1 MKGGAARFQV
11 NLEFSMINEQHT
23 LSNGDYKNTILNQ
36 TSANFDTFSTRRNTF
51 KELLY
56 SYMPPAYK
64 NRSEII
70 SVNLIG
76 TGDSGLPDYPISMNQ
91 YLEQEAMESYNFI
104 SPKTED
110 YIDLKIKIILKP
122 KKQQKT
128 KTMGSKKKKK
138 KKEKKEKKEKKISKK
153 IKKNKYKTKKKDN
166 KKINK

>member
-23 LSNGDYKNTILNQ
+23 LSNGNYKNTILNQ
-36 TSANFDTFSTRRNTF
+36 TSANFDIFSTRRKTF

-64 NRSEII
+64 NRSEIM

-76 TGDSGLPDYPISMNQ
+76 TGDSGLPDYPLSMNQ
-91 YLEQEAMESYNFI
+91 YLDQEAMESYDFI

-122 KKQQKT
+122 KKKQKT
-128 KTMGSKKKKK
+128 KTNNSKKKKK
-138 KKEKKEKKEKKISKK
+138 KKEKKEKKISKK
-153 IKKNKYKTKKKDN
+153 IKKKSKKKN
-166 KKINK
+166 KKITKKR